1 MITQESLDQLKQVAD
16 IVAVVQTYLELKKA
30 GNLYVAICPFHDEKT
45 PSFTLNPVRNSFKCF
60 GCGKAGNAITFVM
73 EYEKLDFVE
82 ATQKLAN
89 MFSVALEYTTAQPQ
103 PAQELDLLEEI
114 TRCYQ
119 NLLEHHKEAQD
130 YLASRGVQ
138 AKSIQE
144 FRLGFCLGP
153 RVLEFIQRRRLDKQA
168 LLDLGVLGQDER
180 GKIYARF
187 SNRLIFPIHNPNG
200 KIVGFGGRVLQENSQ
215 MAKYV
220 NSPQS
225 RLFNKSKL
233 LYGYFQGRQHI
244 AKSQQLILT
253 EGYLDVILLHQVG
266 FNNAVATLGT
276 ALTEQHL
283 PLLERFD
290 PDVVVSYDG
299 DKAGRAAAFK
309 GARML
314 ATANRRGGVVL
325 FKEGSDPAELIAQGK
340 DEAMRTLLANPT
352 RFVAYVIRT
361 MCARANL
368 HDPLSKQQ
376 ILQEVLEFLH
386 TLPPL
391 LQKDYQ
397 GMVAHLLDIS
407 PAFVRLQ
414 AHKESHCFRHITPQ
428 HSMPRYIQ
436 EALLLK
442 YLLNDVSLLARARP
456 FLEITLFEN
465 LASELS
471 ALLAGKFDD
480 PRLVKIR
487 LDTSLP
493 VRENGFRGEL
503 VEFLKM
509 RYQEQQRQ
517 VETLYQ
523 NLSPE
528 QRLEM
533 LMDLRIKAIQL
544 EQKKGDFY
552 ESLSLI

>member
-290 PDVVVSYDG
+290 PDVILGYDA
-299 DKAGRAAAFK
+299 DEAGRVAAFK
-309 GARML
+309 GAQML
-314 ATANRRGGVVL
+314 ALANRRGGVV
-325 FKEGSDPAELIAQGK
+325 FFEEGLDPAEMLAQGK
-340 DEAMRTLLANPT
+340 SAAMRAILAHPM
-352 RFVAYVIRT
+352 RFAEHVLRA
-361 MCARANL
+361 MCADTPL
-368 HDPLSKQQ
+368 QDPLAKQQ
-376 ILQEVLEFLH
+376 TLQEALAFLH
-386 TLPPL
+386 RLPSL
-391 LQKDYQ
+391 LQEHYQ
-397 GMVAHLLDIS
+397 AMLAHLLEI
-407 PAFVRLQ
+407 PIALVRLQ
-414 AHKESHCFRHITPQ
+414 PPQETPFLPTAPQ
-428 HSMPRYIQ
+428 HMLTHDRI

-442 YLLNDVSLLARARP
+442 YLLNDASLLARARP
-456 FLEITLFEN
+456 FLEVTLFKT
-465 LASELS
+465 LARELL
-471 ALLAGKFDD
+471 ALLAGNLDD
-480 PRLVKIR
+480 PRLVAIG
-487 LDTSLP
+487 LDNSLP
-493 VRENGFRGEL
+493 MRENGFKS
-503 VEFLKM
+503 EFITFLET

-517 VETLYQ
+517 IENLYQ
-523 NLSPE
+523 DLDPV
-528 QRLEM
+528 QRLEI
-533 LMDLRIKAIQL
+533 LTDLRAKIMQL
-544 EQKKGDFY
+544 HQRKGDYY